1 MIRALVFDLD
11 GTLVESL
18 PGIAEALNHAL
29 DKLGCPTHQL
39 ADIRRFVGRGVTM
52 LARQALPGE
61 PTEARIGQLA
71 DAFRA
76 EYARTWPGGTHLLPG
91 VLETLA
97 TLQSAGLPLAVWSN
111 KPDEFTREMVARLFP
126 ATRFEIVLGLREG
139 VPRKPDPAAAR
150 EIAAVLGHP
159 DHGIALVGDSL
170 TDLESARNAGWQAVA
185 VGSGYEDPAL
195 LRAAKPDHWLD
206 HISELPALCG

>member
-1 MIRALVFDLD
+1 MLFRSD

-18 PGIAEALNHAL
+18 PGIAEALNRAL

-39 ADIRRFVGRGVTM
+39 ADIRRFVGRGVNM
-52 LARQALPGE
+52 LARQALPGD
-61 PTEARIGQLA
+61 PAEARIAQLA

-76 EYARTWPGGTHLLPG
+76 EYAHTWPDGTHLLPG
-91 VLETLA
+91 VPETLA
-97 TLQSAGLPLAVWSN
+97 TLQSAGLPMAVWSN
-111 KPDEFTREMVARLFP
+111 KPHEFTCEMVARMFP
-126 ATRFEIVLGLREG
+126 ATRFGIVLGLREG

-150 EIAAVLGHP
+150 EIAAALGHP
-159 DHGIALVGDSL
+159 DSETALVGDSL

-185 VGSGYEDPAL
+185 VGSGYEDPAQ